1 MNVKVVNILI
11 KRWQHLSVC
20 SLVGLHMMEVSD
32 NTLLQVRIN
41 KCIII
46 SMLNFTS
53 LLNGISLQIY

>member
-1 MNVKVVNILI
+1 VNVKVVNILI